1 MADQPPEYIQMGN
14 AALGWFSAAMAL
26 IEMLVDH
33 LGQQPKHVEAL
44 AALKTKHEALGGGT
58 TAEAET
64 SAPESSSPAPSVKAA
79 VAALREAHKQ

>member
-14 AALGWFSAAMAL
+14 AALGWFQAAMAL

-33 LGQQPKHVEAL
+33 LGGQPKQVEAL
-44 AALKTKHEALGGGT
+44 AALKTKHEALSGGT

-64 SAPESSSPAPSVKAA
+64 SAPNTPLTAPSVKAA